1 VWTLK
6 KYKIMDEKNYIP
18 ASEIISIDSRDVACN
33 VSTHTPF
40 QQNKLFSGFA
50 CFAAN
55 VVQIV
60 ILFAV

>member
-1 VWTLK
+1 
-6 KYKIMDEKNYIP
+6 MDEKNYIP